1 MAQARHSVHKTNFQ
15 LDRISFFTDGVFAI
29 AITLLVIEF
38 KVPVIEHPTDHLL
51 WDALKEMA
59 WKLLGFIISFCIVGY
74 YWSVH
79 HRIFGYVKKY
89 TSRLVWL
96 NLLFLF
102 SVVLLPFTSGLLG
115 EYASETELRLPYA
128 IYVINICLTAFMNA
142 LLWLYLSNHNLDLL
156 THKISKNRILL
167 GLYFTLVVPII
178 FLISLGLIF
187 FYPTLGRLVPLFIPL
202 ILKYGMNGLSSRA
215 NINEILPNES
225 PLNNLDSSSE

>member
-1 MAQARHSVHKTNFQ
+1 MAQAGHSANKTHFQ

-51 WDALKEMA
+51 WDALKEMS

-79 HRIFGYVKKY
+79 HRIFGYVEKY

-115 EYASETELRLPYA
+115 EYASETHLLVPYSF
-128 IYVINICLTAFMNA
+128 YVINICLTALMNA
-142 LLWLYLSNHNLDLL
+142 VLWFYVSNPKHDLL
-156 THKISKNRILL
+156 THQISKERILL
-167 GLYFTLVVPII
+167 GFYFTLVVPILFI
-178 FLISLGLIF
+178 ISLLMVNF
-187 FYPTLGRLVPLFIPL
+187 SPTFGRLIPL
-202 ILKYGMNGLSSRA
+202 TIPFILKYGLNGLTTRA
-215 NINEILPNES
+215 IAKEKIKTP
-225 PLNNLDSSSE
+225 

>member
-1 MAQARHSVHKTNFQ
+1 MAQAGHSANKTHFQ
-15 LDRISFFTDGVFAI
+15 LDRMSFFTDGVFAI

-51 WDALKEMA
+51 WDALKEMS

-79 HRIFGYVKKY
+79 HRIFGYVEKY

-115 EYASETELRLPYA
+115 EYASETHLLVPYSF
-128 IYVINICLTAFMNA
+128 YVINICLTALMNA
-142 LLWLYLSNHNLDLL
+142 VLWFYVSNPKHDLL
-156 THKISKNRILL
+156 THQISKERILL
-167 GLYFTLVVPII
+167 GFYFTLVVPILFI
-178 FLISLGLIF
+178 ISLLIVNF
-187 FYPTLGRLVPLFIPL
+187 SPTFGRLIPL
-202 ILKYGMNGLSSRA
+202 TIPFILKYGLNGLTTRA
-215 NINEILPNES
+215 IAKEKIKTP
-225 PLNNLDSSSE
+225 

>member
-1 MAQARHSVHKTNFQ
+1 MAQAGHSVNKTNFQ

-51 WDALKEMA
+51 WDALKEMS

-79 HRIFGYVKKY
+79 HRIFGYVEKY
-89 TSRLVWL
+89 TSRLIWL

-115 EYASETELRLPYA
+115 EYASDTHLLIPYSV
-128 IYVINICLTAFMNA
+128 YVMNICLTAIMNA
-142 LLWLYLSNHNLDLL
+142 VLWFYVSNPKHDLL
-156 THKISKNRILL
+156 THHISKERILL
-167 GLYFTLVVPII
+167 GFYFTLVVPILFI
-178 FLISLGLIF
+178 ISLLVAK
-187 FYPTLGRLVPLFIPL
+187 YNPTIGRLIPL
-202 ILKYGMNGLSSRA
+202 TIPFVLKYGLNGLTSRA
-215 NINEILPNES
+215 IAKEK
-225 PLNNLDSSSE
+225 NN